1 MGQKAI
7 KEQRRFERRIMARL
21 DVLGLK
27 VLKILDFDEEKH
39 FEWFA
44 LAQEVILMKPEVS
57 LEDLYP
63 SKIEDTYYDIV
74 ESSVRG
80 GWEIDLDANYKRI
93 ASHDFDLEW

>member
-7 KEQRRFERRIMARL
+7 KERRRFERRISARL
-21 DVLGLK
+21 DGLGLK
-27 VLKILDFDEEKH
+27 VLKILDFDEKKH
-39 FEWFA
+39 FEWFV

-93 ASHDFDLEW
+93 SSHDFDLDW